1 MKKFKVGDL
10 EVVDYIVEMVGSIG
24 EGDWKDYKEGDLVEY
39 RIKLEWFDMFCEGM
53 EVEKLME
60 EFSNNELWEDFEIE
74 NGEYTLKVERSI
86 NNGRLE
92 EGEVYKVSFISK

>member
-1 MKKFKVGDL
+1 MKVFKVGEL
-10 EVVDYIVEMVGSIG
+10 EVVDYIVEMVGNIG

-53 EVEKLME
+53 EVEKLMK
-60 EFSNNELWEDFEIE
+60 EFSDNELWEDFKIE
-74 NGEYTLKVERSI
+74 NGDYILNVERSI

-92 EGEVYKVSFISK
+92 EGEVYKVSYFSK

>member
-1 MKKFKVGDL
+1 MKVFKVGDL

-53 EVEKLME
+53 EVEKLMK
-60 EFSNNELWEDFEIE
+60 EFSDNELWEDFKIE
-74 NGEYTLKVERSI
+74 NGDYILNVERSI

-92 EGEVYKVSFISK
+92 EGEVYKVSYFSK

>member
-1 MKKFKVGDL
+1 MKVFKVGDL

-39 RIKLEWFDMFCEGM
+39 RVKLEWFDMFCEGM
-53 EVEKLME
+53 EVEKLMK
-60 EFSNNELWEDFEIE
+60 EFSDNELWEDFKIE
-74 NGEYTLKVERSI
+74 SGDYILNVERSI

>member
-1 MKKFKVGDL
+1 MKVFKVGEL

-39 RIKLEWFDMFCEGM
+39 RVKLEWFDMFCEGM
-53 EVEKLME
+53 EVEKLMK
-60 EFSNNELWEDFEIE
+60 EFSDNELWEDFKIE
-74 NGEYTLKVERSI
+74 NGDYILNVERSI

-92 EGEVYKVSFISK
+92 EGEVYKVSYFSK